1 MIKEAIK
8 NTVISELKSET
19 EEPSNQCLDVRIAIN
34 ISDKRGEVLKTGIK
48 MSGVTMT
55 ASAISES
62 LRTNPLMNITS
73 LMRIYGHAFKLYAIK
88 KVPYINYDETLADSK
103 QDNGNNKREH

>member
-1 MIKEAIK
+1 MKTEA
-8 NTVISELKSET
+8 TTLSE
-19 EEPSNQCLDVRIAIN
+19 QCLDIRIAIN

-48 MSGVTMT
+48 MSGVPMT
-55 ASAISES
+55 ATTIRDS
-62 LRTNPLMNITS
+62 LRKNPLMNITS

-103 QDNGNNKREH
+103 QHDGNNKSKQ